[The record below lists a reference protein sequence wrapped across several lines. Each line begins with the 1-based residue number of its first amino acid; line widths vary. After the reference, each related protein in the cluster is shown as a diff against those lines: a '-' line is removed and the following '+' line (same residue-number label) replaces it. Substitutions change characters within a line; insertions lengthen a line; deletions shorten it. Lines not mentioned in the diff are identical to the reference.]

1 MNGKIK
7 KIIVFDGLCNFCNGA
22 VNFIIKRDPISLFS
36 FTPIQGKLAQQLL
49 KEHGINQ
56 YNHDTLF
63 LITDNK
69 VYTLSSA
76 ALEICKD
83 LSGHWYL
90 FRVFK
95 IIPSPLR
102 DLFYKLFARYR
113 YKLYGRRASCRI
125 PDENIKSRFL

>member
-1 MNGKIK
+1 LNKEIK
-7 KIIVFDGLCNFCNGA
+7 KIVVFDGLCNFCNGA
-22 VNFIIKRDPISLFS
+22 VNFIIKRDPTSLFR
-36 FTPIQGKLAQQLL
+36 FTPIQGELAQQLL
-49 KEHGINQ
+49 KEHRINQ
-56 YNHDTLF
+56 YNNDTLY
-63 LITDNK
+63 LITSDK
-69 VYTLSSA
+69 VYTFSDA

-113 YKLYGRRASCRI
+113 YKFYGRRVSCRI
-125 PDENIKSRFL
+125 PDENIKNRFL

>member
-1 MNGKIK
+1 LNREIK

-22 VNFIIKRDPISLFS
+22 VNFIIKRDPTSLFS

-49 KEHGINQ
+49 KEHRINQ
-56 YNHDTLF
+56 YNNDTLY
-63 LITDNK
+63 LITSDK
-69 VYTLSSA
+69 VYTFSDA

-83 LSGHWYL
+83 LSGAWYL

-102 DLFYKLFARYR
+102 DLFYKLLARYR
-113 YKLYGRRASCRI
+113 YKLHGRRTNCRI
-125 PDENIKSRFL
+125 PDENIKNRFL